1 MSITLGQYSGAL
13 KIHGVDA
20 IKGIEIDRFERV
32 RNGQEPLVYVGN
44 FAATYKMM
52 EKGHKGKSKHIGVRV
67 WHSNVEQSDIERY
80 RLLNRILPKLTQDA
94 PTNVKFCGVKLLE
107 PDNEEALYMLMK
119 VNLNKSNF

>member
-107 PDNEEALYMLMK
+107 PDNDEGFIVRK
-119 VNLNKSNF
+119 GTTGP

>member
-32 RNGQEPLVYVGN
+32 RNGQEPLAYVGN

-67 WHSNVEQSDIERY
+67 WHSNVEQQIIFDILTFRQIPR
-80 RLLNRILPKLTQDA
+80 RLHIKDKN
-94 PTNVKFCGVKLLE
+94 
-107 PDNEEALYMLMK
+107 Y
-119 VNLNKSNF
+119 